1 MMRLNDDITVIK
13 GIGEKTAAPF
23 RRAGVFCVYD
33 LLTYFPSTYK
43 TYPEVSATLTA
54 DEGAY
59 AAVAAPIKNISEHYA
74 GSRLLTT
81 ASLNL
86 LGITVNA
93 VWFNQRYLKKSLKP
107 GIRYVFFGKIS
118 YKGKIPE
125 IVQPQ
130 IFSLGDYEKLK
141 GKKLPVYPKVFGLT
155 DKMIEK
161 AVINVL
167 SEIRLEEYV
176 PDEFLEK
183 YDLTGLDTAV
193 RNIHFP
199 ENDELLAEARR
210 RLVFDEFFNFLMTQ
224 RLSVTEETKVKNSL
238 GPFDISVSSEIK
250 SALPYQLTNGQES
263 ALNDLLT
270 DFNGEYITQ
279 RLIQGDVGSGKT
291 IVAFI
296 AMAVMAENGYT
307 SAIMAPTEVLARQHY
322 EKFSALCNQLGLG
335 IPCILLT
342 GHVKGKAR
350 AKALEDIA
358 SGVPSFVIGTHALF
372 QEKVQFNN
380 LGFVVTDEQH
390 RFGVAQRNAL
400 AKKGENVFS
409 VVMSATPIPR
419 TLALILYQG
428 MNISTIT
435 EKPSVRKPLKNAVI
449 DPSMRRNAYALFVK
463 EIRAGHQGIIIC
475 PLVEPSENV
484 EGENVEEYFEKMK
497 QTLPPDISVG
507 KLYGP
512 MPADEKE
519 QVMADFASGK
529 TDLLISTTVIEVG
542 VDVPNATVIMIED
555 AQKFGLAQL
564 HQLRGRVGR
573 GDAQAYCM
581 FVDTSGS
588 KTPSKRLEV
597 LKKSNDGF
605 YLANADL
612 KMRGP
617 GDAFGVRQSGDIS
630 FKIADIYNDNL
641 LLKQASESVDKLL
654 KEDPGLKSSEAL
666 KRFIEN
672 AADRTYSNL

>member
-1 MMRLNDDITVIK
+1 MDLNDDITVIK
-13 GIGEKTAAPF
+13 GIGPKTAAPF

-33 LLTYFPSTYK
+33 LLTYYPSSYK
-43 TYPEVSATLTA
+43 SYPEVSTTLTA
-54 DEGAY
+54 DQGASV
-59 AAVAAPIKNISEHYA
+59 ALAAPVKNIYERFVN
-74 GSRLLTT
+74 GKTLTT
-81 ASLNL
+81 ATLSVMGLN
-86 LGITVNA
+86 VNL

-107 GIRYVFFGKIS
+107 GIRYVFYGKVS
-118 YKGKIPE
+118 YKGKNPE
-125 IVQPQ
+125 LVQPQ
-130 IFSLGDYEKLK
+130 IFTINDYQKIV
-141 GKKLPVYPKVFGLT
+141 GSKLPFYPKVFGLT

-167 SEIRLEEYV
+167 ETIKVPEYLPEAV
-176 PDEFLEK
+176 TEK
-183 YDLTGLDTAV
+183 YSLTDIDTAF

-199 ENDELLAEARR
+199 SGDEALSDARKRLA
-210 RLVFDEFFNFLMTQ
+210 FDEFFTYIMSQ
-224 RLSVTEETKVKNSL
+224 RLTAEEETKTQNTL
-238 GPFDISVSSEIK
+238 EPFDISVSEKIQNSLSYE
-250 SALPYQLTNGQES
+250 LTNGQRK
-263 ALNDLLT
+263 ALDDVLD
-270 DFNGEYITQ
+270 DFNGKYITQ

-296 AMAVMAENGYT
+296 AMAVMADNGYT

-322 EKFSALCNQLGLG
+322 EKFIALCNTAGLDV
-335 IPCILLT
+335 PCVLLT
-342 GHVKGKAR
+342 GHVNGKAR
-350 AKALEDIA
+350 TKALEDIA
-358 SGVPSFVIGTHALF
+358 SGIPSFVIGTHALF
-372 QEKVQFNN
+372 QEKVEFKN
-380 LGFVVTDEQH
+380 LALVITDEQH
-390 RFGVAQRNAL
+390 RFGVKQRNAL
-400 AKKGENVFS
+400 AEKGEEAFS
-409 VVMSATPIPR
+409 IVMSATPIPR

-428 MNISTIT
+428 LNISTIT
-435 EKPSVRKPLKNAVI
+435 EKPSIRKPIKNAVI
-449 DPSMRRNAYALFVK
+449 DPSLRKNAYALFIK
-463 EIRAGHQGIIIC
+463 EIRAGHQGVIIC
-475 PLVEPSENV
+475 PLVEPSENA
-484 EGENVEEYFEKMK
+484 EGENVEEYYEKIVRIF
-497 QTLPPDISVG
+497 PDDITIG

-519 QVMADFASGK
+519 QVMSDFASAK

-617 GDAFGVRQSGDIS
+617 GDTFGVRQSGDVS
-630 FKIADIYNDNL
+630 FKIADIYNDADL
-641 LLKQASESVDKLL
+641 LREASDSVQMLLDSDPTLDGLPQLRSHL
-654 KEDPGLKSSEAL
+654 KEQS
-666 KRFIEN
+666 
-672 AADRTYSNL
+672 DRQYSNL

>member
-1 MMRLNDDITVIK
+1 MDLNDDITVIK
-13 GIGEKTAAPF
+13 GIGPKTAAPF

-33 LLTYFPSTYK
+33 LLTYYPSSYK
-43 TYPEVSATLTA
+43 SYPEVSAVLSA

-59 AAVAAPIKNISEHYA
+59 AAVAAPVKNISERYA

-81 ASLNL
+81 ASLSL
-86 LGITVNA
+86 LGLTVNA

-107 GIRYVFFGKIS
+107 GVRYVFYGKVS

-130 IFSLGDYEKLK
+130 IFSLSDYEKLK
-141 GKKLPVYPKVFGLT
+141 GRKLPVYPKVFGLT

-167 SEIRLEEYV
+167 SDIHLDEFL
-176 PDEFLEK
+176 PDRFLEK
-183 YDLTGLDTAV
+183 YEMTGLDDAV

-199 ENDELLAEARR
+199 ENDELLAKARR
-210 RLVFDEFFNFLMTQ
+210 RLVFDEFFLFLLTE
-224 RLSVTEETKVKNSL
+224 RLNASEETKVKNSM

-250 SALPYQLTNGQES
+250 AALPYKLTNGQES
-263 ALNDLLT
+263 ALNDLLS

-296 AMAVMAENGYT
+296 AMAVMAKNGYT

-322 EKFSALCNQLGLG
+322 EKFSSLCSQLGLE

-350 AKALEDIA
+350 AKALEDIV

-372 QEKVQFNN
+372 QEKVEFKN
-380 LGFVVTDEQH
+380 LSLVITDEQH

-400 AKKGENVFS
+400 TEKGEEVFS

-484 EGENVEEYFEKMK
+484 EGKNVEEYFEKIK
-497 QTLPPDISVG
+497 ETLPSDITVG

-512 MPADEKE
+512 MPADQKE

-597 LKKSNDGF
+597 LKRSNDGF

-617 GDAFGVRQSGDIS
+617 GDTFGVRQSGDVS
-630 FKIADIYNDNL
+630 FKLADIYNDADL
-641 LLKQASESVDKLL
+641 LREASESVEMLLDSDPSLDSIPDLKAHL
-654 KEDPGLKSSEAL
+654 KEQS
-666 KRFIEN
+666 
-672 AADRTYSNL
+672 DRQYSNL

>member
-1 MMRLNDDITVIK
+1 MRLNDDITVIK

-33 LLTYFPSTYK
+33 LLTYYPSTYK

-54 DEGAY
+54 DEVAY
-59 AAVAAPIKNISEHYA
+59 AAIAAPIKNISERYA

-86 LGITVNA
+86 LGLYVNA
-93 VWFNQRYLKKSLKP
+93 VWFNQRYLKKTLKP

-654 KEDPGLKSSEAL
+654 KKDPGLKSSEAL